1 MTSNHSAA
9 APAPDA
15 LADRPARLEPGA
27 AVGGRQAVLPNPL
40 RMFHQRL
47 LAAFLT
53 ETAPPNATV
62 AAGLAAKLRL
72 DPWAALAALAAAD
85 LVHTDPTTGSIA
97 VAYPFRGLALPASD
111 HRAVIRENRRWR
123 CLRHS
128 RRLVLPPTP
137 TSTPT
142 GRRPTPTAGP
152 IPA

>member
-27 AVGGRQAVLPNPL
+27 AVGRQAVLPNPL

-85 LVHTDPTTGSIA
+85 LVHTDPTT
-97 VAYPFRGLALPASD
+97 
-111 HRAVIRENRRWR
+111 R
-123 CLRHS
+123 CPR
-128 RRLVLPPTP
+128 
-137 TSTPT
+137 
-142 GRRPTPTAGP
+142 
-152 IPA
+152 